1 MGAYGGPDIITDG
14 LLFAVDAGSE
24 RSYPGSGTT
33 ATSLISS
40 NTGTLTNGVGF
51 GSGNGGHW
59 EFDGVDD
66 GIKFI
71 SELDLSGYSS
81 VTYSGWIK
89 GLGVTSLDRWF
100 SGTSGSTSFHYPDLT
115 VSAAGLLSY
124 YFTGLTSAWT
134 STGISISGTEYNHVV
149 FTFTNSGGVELY
161 VNGSSVYTASLNSLT
176 FPSASNIMIGNR
188 YDLNGEALL
197 GDIAAVRIYSRA
209 LTASEVLQNYN
220 AQKNRFI

>member
-1 MGAYGGPDIITDG
+1 MYVGPDIVQDG
-14 LLFAVDAGSE
+14 LVFAVDAGSE

-33 ATSLISS
+33 ATSLVSS

-59 EFDGVDD
+59 YFDGVDD

-71 SELDLSGYSS
+71 SELDLSSYSS

-89 GLGVTSLDRWF
+89 GLGVTSLDRWL
-100 SGTSGSTSFHYPDLT
+100 SGTSGATAFHNPDLT

-124 YFTGLTSAWT
+124 YFTGITSSWT
-134 STGISISGTEYNHVV
+134 STGISISGTEYNYVV
-149 FTFTNSGGVELY
+149 FTFTNSGSVELY
-161 VNGSSVYTASLNSLT
+161 VNGSSVYTASLSSTT
-176 FPSASNIMIGNR
+176 FPSVSNIMIGNR

-197 GDIAAVRIYSRA
+197 GDIAAVRIYNRA
-209 LTASEVLQNYN
+209 LSAAEVLQNFN
-220 AQKNRFI
+220 AQRTRFL